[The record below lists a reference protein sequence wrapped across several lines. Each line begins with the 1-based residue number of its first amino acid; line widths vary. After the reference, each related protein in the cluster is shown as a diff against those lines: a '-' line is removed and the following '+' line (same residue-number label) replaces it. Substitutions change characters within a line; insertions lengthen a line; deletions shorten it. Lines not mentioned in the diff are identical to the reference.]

1 MRKFLISTLA
11 AAAATATI
19 ASTGAYADAA
29 EDTAKARRA
38 FYTLVGF
45 EMGTLGA
52 MAKGAMDY
60 DADKAAGAASNLY
73 ALVTMDQ
80 SAVWPAGSD
89 NGAVD
94 TTRALPAIW
103 NDFPG
108 VMAASKAM
116 VEAAATMKDAAGT
129 DLASLQGAIGAVGGA
144 CGGCHKAYRAP
155 AN

>member
-60 DADKAAGAASNLY
+60 DAETAA
-73 ALVTMDQ
+73 Q
-80 SAVWPAGSD
+80 SAKDILTLTGLNTAEIVIMEQHRNQVTLFMKSLVRFRELTQRRYRLLRPA
-89 NGAVD
+89 
-94 TTRALPAIW
+94 R
-103 NDFPG
+103 
-108 VMAASKAM
+108 
-116 VEAAATMKDAAGT
+116 
-129 DLASLQGAIGAVGGA
+129 IG
-144 CGGCHKAYRAP
+144 RL
-155 AN
+155 